1 MDADLQDPP
10 ELVDQMLEYWEEGY
24 DDIYAKRRTRGEES
38 WLRRQFSLAFYGI
51 LQRMSRIDI
60 LPNVGD
66 FRLLDRRCVL
76 TLRRLRECERYTKG
90 LFCWI
95 GYQKK
100 SIEFDRGDR
109 LMGHSSWNF
118 LKLLNLAVEGI
129 TSFSIAPLRI
139 ATVCGVLCSISSFIY
154 AIYFLI
160 KTVLYGDETAGFPTL
175 IIVMLFLGGIQL
187 FSLGII
193 GEYVGRIF
201 KETKGRPTYI
211 ASDYNEEK
219 LGYDRQ
225 GRQGGETRPTLLS
238 ISFID
243 SLVLFYQILR
253 TLQCGET
260 VFFHHVEC
268 TVLPCYKLQGI
279 SLLLIFEFLPVMWRI
294 NI

>member
-1 MDADLQDPP
+1 MNGNGFSYEEIFVNDGSTDGSWNVIEELSRKHEQVKGIKFRRNYGKSPALYCGFEKAQGDVVITMDADLQDPP

-211 ASDYNEEK
+211 ASDYNEER
-219 LGYDRQ
+219 LGYDR
-225 GRQGGETRPTLLS
+225 
-238 ISFID
+238 
-243 SLVLFYQILR
+243 
-253 TLQCGET
+253 
-260 VFFHHVEC
+260 
-268 TVLPCYKLQGI
+268 
-279 SLLLIFEFLPVMWRI
+279 
-294 NI
+294 